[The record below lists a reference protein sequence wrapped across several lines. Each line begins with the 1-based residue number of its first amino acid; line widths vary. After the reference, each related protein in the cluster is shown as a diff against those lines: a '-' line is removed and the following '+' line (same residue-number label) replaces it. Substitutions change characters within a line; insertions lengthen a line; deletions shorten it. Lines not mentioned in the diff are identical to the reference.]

1 MKKLLIIGSNL
12 ILIFFSNICSSQ
24 DYWELVNSP
33 DSVNIFDIAVDT
45 EGRIYL
51 ACPFSEGNLT
61 GIFRSD
67 DNCETWQRK
76 VAGME
81 TSYGHTRSIAIDND
95 GNLIVGGNSRIFRSS
110 NHGENWLEV
119 YHAYPGAYIFN
130 QAAFGYDS
138 IFLVG
143 GAKDKGIIR
152 SGDNGLNWQ
161 PVLDFNDYEPIYE
174 EVTTGICFGP
184 DGNIYACSRTYVGG
198 YGSVYISEDL
208 GFTWSVFFND
218 GISGFQSIGFD
229 QNGKLLVGTYG
240 GLYRFDF
247 QLENWEFL
255 TYNMVPVEMLMIGD
269 SSIYLACDYESGG
282 VAGVVFSN
290 DIGESYATLNS
301 GMDYPDGNNF
311 AIDGVGRI
319 LVSGTGHRLYRSYD
333 TLITNIKDVNLTINQ
348 SYIVCSPNPF
358 KDYSTIISKIDKHTS
373 LMIFDIM
380 GNLIIETELEP
391 FGVYSLSDKGL
402 VPGLYIANI
411 NFNKQEYT
419 FKIIHY

>member
-1 MKKLLIIGSNL
+1 
-12 ILIFFSNICSSQ
+12 
-24 DYWELVNSP
+24 VNSP
-33 DSVNIFDIAVDT
+33 DSVNIFDIAVDS

-51 ACPFSEGNLT
+51 ACPFSTGNLT

-81 TSYGHTRSIAIDND
+81 TSYGYTRSIAIDND

-110 NHGENWLEV
+110 NHGETWLEV

-255 TYNMVPVEMLMIGD
+255 TYNMVPVEMLMISD
-269 SSIYLACDYESGG
+269 SSIYLACDEESGG
-282 VAGVVFSN
+282 VGGVVISH
-290 DIGESYATLNS
+290 DIGETYEILNS
-301 GMDYPDGNNF
+301 GMEHPDANNF

-333 TLITNIKDVNLTINQ
+333 TLITGLENIKGEINGI
-348 SYIVCSPNPF
+348 SFFCYPNPF
-358 KDYSTIISKIDKHTS
+358 NDNITFFSKINKMAY
-373 LMIFDIM
+373 LMIFDIQ

-391 FGVYSLSDKGL
+391 LGEIRLFDKSLA
-402 VPGLYIANI
+402 PGLYIVNI
-411 NFNKQEYT
+411 KVDQKEYVY
-419 FKIIHY
+419 KILH